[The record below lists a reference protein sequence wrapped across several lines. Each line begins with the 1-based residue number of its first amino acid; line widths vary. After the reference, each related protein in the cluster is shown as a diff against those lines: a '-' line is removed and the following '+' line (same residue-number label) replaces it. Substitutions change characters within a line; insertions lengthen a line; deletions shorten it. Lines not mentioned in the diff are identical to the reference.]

1 MADPITPSRAAA
13 FSNSI
18 PDSTGVEARVDA
30 VGRVLT
36 NVSAFTPVGI
46 INTVPLDGTY
56 ATRTDRMILLAGQTD
71 TTQNGLYVASSGGA
85 QITVTGSYDGS
96 GNYVKTGL
104 ITDRLYHWTKNTA
117 GTSITNGTVT
127 LTESG
132 FISAKSTQLTLKG
145 TAGASQLNFLVEAD
159 MIRAPLFDAPN
170 EFPANILVRVN
181 QGPSSPNWWRLS
193 SMVTAIGTSPITFEQ
208 VTIGNVDNGTTDD
221 PFDNTAPA
229 NKTPGLSTAWDN
241 TSPSQSST
249 NNSAAFDNTA
259 PGGKTPGLSTAWD
272 NTPPTANVL
281 QGETS
286 PVAGITTPASP
297 IIGDQSTTL
306 VAGSNYLIQIG
317 SRASIVTI
325 NLPDPGSLGQRIE
338 IADIAGLGLSYPIL
352 VNAGSRTIF
361 DTLSATYT
369 MDRNAAVLALT
380 YTGTAW
386 KIL

>member
-13 FSNSI
+13 FSNSLPGI
-18 PDSTGVEARVDA
+18 TGVEARVDA

-36 NVSAFTPVGI
+36 NVTAFTPVGL
-46 INTVPLDGTY
+46 INTVALDGTY
-56 ATRTDRMILLAGQTD
+56 STRNDRSILLTGQT
-71 TTQNGLYVASSGGA
+71 TTSQNGIYVAGTGGA
-85 QITVTGSYDGS
+85 QVVVTGTYDGS

-104 ITDRLYHWTKNTA
+104 TTDRLYYWTQNTA
-117 GTSITNGTVT
+117 GTSITNGVLT

-132 FISAKSTQLTLKG
+132 FISAKAGQLTLKG
-145 TAGASQLNFLVEAD
+145 TPGASQLNFLVEAD
-159 MIRAPLFDAPN
+159 MVRSFLFDEPN
-170 EFPANILVRVN
+170 EFPQNILVRVN
-181 QGPSSPNWWRLS
+181 QGPSSPSWWRLTS
-193 SMVTAIGTSPITFEQ
+193 TVTTIGTSPITFEQ
-208 VTIGNVDNGTTDD
+208 LTIANVDNGTTDD
-221 PFDNTAPA
+221 PFDNTAPGT
-229 NKTPGLSTAWDN
+229 KTPSLSTAWDN
-241 TSPSQSST
+241 TAPSQSST

-286 PVAGITTPASP
+286 PVAGVTTPASP
-297 IIGDQSTTL
+297 IVGDQTTTL
-306 VAGSNYLIQIG
+306 VAGSNYLVQVG
-317 SRASIVTI
+317 SRASVVTI

-338 IADIAGLGLSYPIL
+338 IADIAGLGLSYPIV

-361 DTLSATYT
+361 DTLSSTYT